1 MTEYVRVIERVELL
15 NSYVLKVP
23 SAMGRDEF
31 VDWLVSTGMVE
42 VEDESVVRTVYEN
55 NVAESYII
63 EVNEHLPAKVNDE
76 NKWQLY
82 ETDGE
87 RLYKHGKCFQKG
99 F

>member
-23 SAMGRDEF
+23 SAMSRDKF
-31 VDWLVSTGMVE
+31 VNWLASNGMADVA
-42 VEDESVVRTVYEN
+42 DESVERTVYEGD
-55 NVAESYII
+55 VAESYII
-63 EVNEHLPAKVNDE
+63 EVNEHLPEKMNDE

-87 RLYKHGKCFQKG
+87 RLYEHGK
-99 F
+99 